1 VNQDCRHARELLDS
15 FLSGELTVETNHA
28 VLRHLETCQ
37 ACRAE
42 AERRRTTRTLLSEVV
57 KGDVPDV
64 NVETLRARIIST
76 IDADQRRGSRFM
88 RYWPIAAAII
98 VAAGLAMWSSRPVD
112 AAAYENSVENHV
124 QCALTLPAA
133 ATYDAERVRKRLM
146 APFTGLVDTLG
157 RRYGDY
163 ELIDAHTCPYNGR
176 KYAHVIFRR
185 DGEVVSL
192 FAEPSLRGALPA
204 QPDDAAMAGARLRI
218 QSVDYKGFHV
228 AGTATSGHHLFVVSP
243 ERPPLSPDVSGE
255 LLRSAAQFVRVL
267 EQR

>member
-1 VNQDCRHARELLDS
+1 VNHDCRPARELLDS

-28 VLRHLETCQ
+28 VLRHLETCP

-57 KGDVPDV
+57 KAEAPDV
-64 NVETLRARIIST
+64 SVEALRARIIGA
-76 IDADQRRGSRFM
+76 IDADQRRGSRIM
-88 RYWPIAAAII
+88 RYWPIAAALI
-98 VAAGLAMWSSRPVD
+98 VAVGLALWSSRPVD

-124 QCALTLPAA
+124 LCALTLPAA
-133 ATYDAERVRKRLM
+133 AKYDAERIQRRLM
-146 APFTGLVDTLG
+146 APFNGLADTLG

-176 KYAHVIFRR
+176 EYAHVIYRR
-185 DGEVVSL
+185 GEEVVSL

-204 QPDDAAMAGARLRI
+204 QPDDAALAGSRLRI

-228 AGTATSGHHLFVVSP
+228 TGAATPGHHLFVVSP
-243 ERPPLSPDVSGE
+243 ERSSLSPEISGE

-267 EQR
+267 EER